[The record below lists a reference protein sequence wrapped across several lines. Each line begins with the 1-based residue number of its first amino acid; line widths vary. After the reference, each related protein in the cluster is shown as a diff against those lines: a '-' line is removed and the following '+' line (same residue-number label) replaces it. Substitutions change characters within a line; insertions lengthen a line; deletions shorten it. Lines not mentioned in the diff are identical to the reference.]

1 MVSKD
6 KTWVSIFDCDGQ
18 HQQVHS
24 DTLDGLADVDMGRII
39 DGDQVLA
46 WIEFWGSASVDLR
59 RLPFNNGTGRC
70 GFEAIVAQRA
80 SQAQCG
86 ATCITDS
93 NSSLH
98 RFQRSGQTQKRA
110 CRVFAKAQYTLSST
124 SSMLQPDSG

>member
-59 RLPFNNGTGRC
+59 RLPFNNGTGKVRFR
-70 GFEAIVAQRA
+70 GDRRA
-80 SQAQCG
+80 ESFSG
-86 ATCITDS
+86 AMRG
-93 NSSLH
+93 NLYH
-98 RFQRSGQTQKRA
+98 
-110 CRVFAKAQYTLSST
+110 
-124 SSMLQPDSG
+124 